1 MKRIA
6 YLCLGGLLV
15 ACLMTARAGAQSLG
29 DSARAARKQK
39 PQQSAPKKVYDNDN
53 LPRTEHISTVGPTQS
68 AEAATADAASQPTP
82 ESATATPVAGS
93 APKPEAAPEGGEKD
107 RQKQYDS
114 WQKKIAD
121 QKDKIAL
128 AERELDVMQRE
139 YRLRAAAMYADV
151 GNRLRNQTQW
161 DKDDATYK
169 TQVEQKKK
177 EVDAAKQA
185 LTDLQEQA
193 RKAGVPARLRE

>member
-1 MKRIA
+1 
-6 YLCLGGLLV
+6 
-15 ACLMTARAGAQSLG
+15 
-29 DSARAARKQK
+29 
-39 PQQSAPKKVYDNDN
+39 
-53 LPRTEHISTVGPTQS
+53 
-68 AEAATADAASQPTP
+68 
-82 ESATATPVAGS
+82 
-93 APKPEAAPEGGEKD
+93 
-107 RQKQYDS
+107 
-114 WQKKIAD
+114 
-121 QKDKIAL
+121 
-128 AERELDVMQRE
+128 MQRE